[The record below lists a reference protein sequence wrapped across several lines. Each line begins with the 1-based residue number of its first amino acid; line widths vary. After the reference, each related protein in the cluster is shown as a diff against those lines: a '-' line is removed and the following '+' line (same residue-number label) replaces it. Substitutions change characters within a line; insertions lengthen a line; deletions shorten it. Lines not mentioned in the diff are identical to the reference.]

1 MAMIRYIIK
10 KRNGGLQLSDPC
22 QFTFSSFHIQTITQL
37 LTETLTIFACTVIR
51 VTYRTPTA
59 QVKTVVTTSEPFN
72 SIKESCSGDQ
82 GKGSE
87 ITDTLA

>member
-1 MAMIRYIIK
+1 MATIRYIIK

-22 QFTFSSFHIQTITQL
+22 QFTFSSFHTQTITQF
-37 LTETLTIFACTVIR
+37 LTVACTVIR